1 MKKFLGAI
9 LLFLIT
15 NLSVLSAD
23 MRFVQIESLLYN
35 DSKSEMF
42 KKMVSDI
49 NKLKNVNF
57 VIFSGNNISK
67 PNQKDLENFLNQAK
81 SLKTPYYI
89 VLGNKDVNK
98 QKDLSK
104 TTYTKILSKK
114 VKTHRKIDSPNY
126 TFEKKGI
133 LFIVVDGSKDVIPSS
148 MGYYKSEVLLW
159 LEEQLETNTN
169 KKVVILQHFPLIPP
183 SNKESHYTY
192 KSDEYLDILSK
203 YTNVKAVISGHFNV
217 NNEKTVN
224 NILHIST
231 ADAPNYRIIDI
242 LDYDSEN
249 PIFWSTIKN

>member
-104 TTYTKILSKK
+104 AAYTKILSKK

-203 YTNVKAVISGHFNV
+203 Y
-217 NNEKTVN
+217 
-224 NILHIST
+224 
-231 ADAPNYRIIDI
+231 
-242 LDYDSEN
+242 
-249 PIFWSTIKN
+249 